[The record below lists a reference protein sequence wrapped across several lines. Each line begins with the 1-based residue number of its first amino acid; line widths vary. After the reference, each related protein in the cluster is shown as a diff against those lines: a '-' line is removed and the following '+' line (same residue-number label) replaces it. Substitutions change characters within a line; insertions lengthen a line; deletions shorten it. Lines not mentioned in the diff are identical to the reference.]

1 MAQDILVVG
10 ELADGVLSPTTIELL
25 GLATVLADG
34 GAVGVTLLGSGAADA
49 SSAAYRAGADR
60 AFTNGDAAYDDF
72 RSDQWVAA
80 VEVAVDAA
88 SPAAILM
95 AQSMVGRD
103 LAPRLAFR
111 RDTAA
116 AMDCVRVEMDG
127 GVLKATRPCYGGNAL
142 ATYSFATSPAIATV
156 RAKSQD
162 PLDPPRDGA
171 GGESV
176 ELPGAGESRT
186 EITGHEAVESEGL
199 QLQDAP
205 IVVSGGRGLGGPE
218 GFEMVEELAAAIG
231 THRTAVG
238 SSRAACD
245 LGWYPVSQQVGLT
258 GKVVTPD
265 LYVAIAIS
273 GASQHM
279 AGCGASKVIV
289 AINRDGD
296 ANIFKAARFGI
307 VGDYKQ
313 VLPPLIEAIKALD

>member
-1 MAQDILVVG
+1 
-10 ELADGVLSPTTIELL
+10 
-25 GLATVLADG
+25 
-34 GAVGVTLLGSGAADA
+34 
-49 SSAAYRAGADR
+49 
-60 AFTNGDAAYDDF
+60 
-72 RSDQWVAA
+72 
-80 VEVAVDAA
+80 
-88 SPAAILM
+88 
-95 AQSMVGRD
+95 
-103 LAPRLAFR
+103 
-111 RDTAA
+111 
-116 AMDCVRVEMDG
+116 MDCVRVEMDG